1 MFLVSAAPL
10 GSCDV
15 NDLCPIAIEELP
27 STFEAIASLPIAT
40 FKPPVVNADKAP
52 CPIPTLSSPVV
63 IASKAVT
70 PIPILFEAVLVVE
83 LGSLPKN
90 IELFSTR
97 ASLSVLID
105 NAAMLYDKGKINAAL
120 IVAPK
125 GVYRNWERQEIPNH
139 MPEHVLYNVVTWS
152 PATTKKQDKENRKLF
167 RHGEEL
173 TIFLMN
179 IEAFSTKKGLDIAQ
193 RFLLAHQTLMAIDES
208 TTIKSPTA
216 SRTKNVLKLRDR
228 AKYRRILTGS
238 PVTKSPL
245 DLYTQCYFL
254 DPLYLDF
261 SSYYTFKNRYAMMVD
276 RNVGSH
282 SFKLVT
288 GYIRLDELNSKL
300 ERFSYRVLKEDC
312 LDLPDKVYM
321 KRSVPLTPE
330 QLKAY
335 VEMKKHALTEL
346 EGSQTTAASA
356 LAQMIRLHQITCGHL
371 ATDDGEVRPLKNN
384 RINEL
389 LNILEEVD
397 GKVIIWAV
405 YRHDIK
411 EITNVLSERY
421 GKDSVESFF
430 GDTADSDRQ
439 DIVTRFQDRESPLRF
454 FVGNPRT
461 GGYGLTLTAS
471 NTVVYYSNSYD
482 LEIRL
487 QSEDRAHRISQTKK
501 VTYID
506 LISDGTI
513 DEFIVK
519 NLRGKINL
527 ATKVLG
533 EELKKWLI

>member
-1 MFLVSAAPL
+1 MEYKFKTEPYAHQLKAL
-10 GSCDV
+10 G
-15 NDLCPIAIEELP
+15 
-27 STFEAIASLPIAT
+27 ASHNRENYALFMEMGT
-40 FKPPVVNADKAP
+40 GK
-52 CPIPTLSSPVV
+52 
-63 IASKAVT
+63 SK
-70 PIPILFEAVLVVE
+70 VLVD
-83 LGSLPKN
+83 N
-90 IELFSTR
+90 I
-97 ASLSVLID
+97 
-105 NAAMLYDKGKINAAL
+105 AMLYDKGKINAAL

-125 GVYRNWERQEIPNH
+125 GVYRNWERQEIPIH
-139 MPEHVLYNVVTWS
+139 MPDHIVHNVVTWS
-152 PATTKKQDKENRKLF
+152 PVTTKKQQKENVKLF
-167 RHGEEL
+167 KHGEQL

-216 SRTKNVLKLRDR
+216 RRTKNVLKLRNY

-254 DPLYLDF
+254 DPYYLDF
-261 SSYYTFKNRYAMMVD
+261 TSYYTFRNRYASMVD

-288 GYIRLDELNSKL
+288 GYVRLDELNDKL
-300 ERFSYRVLKEDC
+300 NKFSYRVLKEDC
-312 LDLPDKVYM
+312 LDLPDKIYM
-321 KRSVPLTPE
+321 KRFVTMTPE
-330 QLKAY
+330 QTKLY
-335 VEMKKHALTEL
+335 EEMKKHALAEL
-346 EGSQTTAASA
+346 DGKMTSAASA
-356 LAQMIRLHQITCGHL
+356 LAQMVRLHQITCGHL
-371 ATDDGEVRPLKNN
+371 ATDDGEVTQIKNN

-389 LNILEEVD
+389 LDVIEETN
-397 GKVIIWAV
+397 GKIIIWAI

-411 EITNVLSERY
+411 QIENTLAEKY
-421 GKDSVESFF
+421 GKDSVKSFY

-439 DIVTRFQDRESPLRF
+439 DIVNAFQDRESDLRF

-471 NTVVYYSNSYD
+471 HTVVYYSNSYD

-487 QSEDRAHRISQTKK
+487 QSEDRAHRIGQKEK
-501 VTYID
+501 VTYVD
-506 LISDGTI
+506 LISEKTI

-519 NLRGKINL
+519 NLRAKINL

-533 EELKKWLI
+533 EDLKKWLI